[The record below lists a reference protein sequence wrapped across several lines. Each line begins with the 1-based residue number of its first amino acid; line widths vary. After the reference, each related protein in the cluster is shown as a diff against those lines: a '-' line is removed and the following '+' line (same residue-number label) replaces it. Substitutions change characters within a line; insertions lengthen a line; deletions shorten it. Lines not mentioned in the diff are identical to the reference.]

1 MSNQPSQ
8 SIFLTADG
16 ELTVQSVT
24 EKYTPKDS
32 ECLIRVKYSAI
43 NPCDL
48 NFYHIG
54 LKYFVTGF
62 ELSGTVEQTGP
73 NSPFV
78 VGDAVC
84 GIAPVAFPQPSS
96 LGTHQDFAIAKSE
109 LLYKVP
115 DGLSLKDA
123 GVICMAVHTAAD
135 ALFNVLGL
143 GFDAADVPGLDPA
156 GKGLLIWGGASSVGN
171 MAIQMAKAAGFEFI
185 FVTASAKNHATLKA
199 LGATHCFDYKSPTVV
214 EEIQHSQET
223 LGVKLS
229 MAFDTVGKG
238 AMGHASTAGEST
250 PSLAKG
256 ALSPDRTEETRLAC
270 TLLVAADPDYGFC
283 TSYRPRGSR
292 NAMGA
297 PQDPEAPER
306 VRKVM
311 EYLLATEDR
320 APKLPVITAVTGAEA
335 GIEAIKRVARGEAS
349 QEKLVLEHPLQD

>member
-1 MSNQPSQ
+1 MADQPK
-8 SIFLTADG
+8 SIYLTADG
-16 ELTVQSVT
+16 ELIVQSVT
-24 EKYTPKDS
+24 ENYTPGES
-32 ECLIRVKYSAI
+32 ECLIRVKYSGI

-48 NFYHIG
+48 NFYYIG
-54 LKYFVTGF
+54 LNSFITGF

-73 NSPFV
+73 NSPFL

-84 GIAPVAFPQPSS
+84 GIAPLMMPMPSS

-123 GVICMAVHTAAD
+123 GVICMAAHTAAD

-143 GFDAADVPGLDPA
+143 GFPAADVPGLDA
-156 GKGLLIWGGASSVGN
+156 TGKGLLIWGGASGVGN

-185 FVTASAKNHATLKA
+185 FVTASAKNHVTLKD

-214 EEIQHSQET
+214 EDIQHLQKT

-238 AMGHASTAGEST
+238 VMEHASTTRENT
-250 PSLAKG
+250 PSLAKR
-256 ALSPDRTEETRLAC
+256 ALSPDRSETRVVC
-270 TLLVAADPDYGFC
+270 TLPVAADPEYGFC
-283 TSYRPRGSR
+283 TSYRPKGSY

-297 PQDPEAPER
+297 PQDPEAPKR
-306 VRKVM
+306 VRTVM
-311 EYLLATEDR
+311 EYLLEMADR
-320 APKLPVITAVTGAEA
+320 AIKLPVVTAVSGAEA
-335 GIEAIKRVARGEAS
+335 GIEAIKRVARGDAS
-349 QEKLVLEHPLQD
+349 QEKLVLEHPLQG